1 MTLNLSLVTDAV
13 AICVTDRRLS
23 APAGG
28 IVSERGNK
36 LTAFTCQNARG
47 FITYTGIGRDDTGR
61 SPNDWIVENPL
72 LPTLPFDQFVEALKR
87 MADQRLSRLAAKGY
101 DVRHSFVLGGF
112 LAGTPVAVMISNFES
127 LGENGHRAQAD
138 PELSIS
144 YCLPSKDAQTS
155 TLIVAT
161 GDIPFDRKGRIEQ
174 IGRLAKKGAK
184 PGELRAKMTK
194 LLRDVAYQ
202 ADRDGSVGTSVLRI
216 IIPRWGEP
224 EMDTDIVGGSSLLE
238 GPHIIAP
245 DMMIRDV
252 YIDVSG
258 GEAASRYS
266 RVHRKVLIKERP
278 CSKCRAPVPEGYR
291 RCGRCDHPVAG

>member
-1 MTLNLSLVTDAV
+1 
-13 AICVTDRRLS
+13 
-23 APAGG
+23 
-28 IVSERGNK
+28 
-36 LTAFTCQNARG
+36 
-47 FITYTGIGRDDTGR
+47 
-61 SPNDWIVENPL
+61 
-72 LPTLPFDQFVEALKR
+72 
-87 MADQRLSRLAAKGY
+87 
-101 DVRHSFVLGGF
+101 
-112 LAGTPVAVMISNFES
+112 
-127 LGENGHRAQAD
+127 
-138 PELSIS
+138 
-144 YCLPSKDAQTS
+144 LPSPDANTS

-174 IGRLAKKGAK
+174 IGRFAKKGAK

-202 ADRDGSVGTSVLRI
+202 ADRDGSVGTSVSRI

-224 EMDTDIVGGSSLLE
+224 EMDTDVVGGSSLLE
-238 GPHIIAP
+238 GPNIIAP

-266 RVHRKVLIKERP
+266 RVHRKALIKERP

>member
-1 MTLNLSLVTDAV
+1 MTLNLSLITDTV

-36 LTAFTCQNARG
+36 LTDFTCQNARG

-87 MADQRLSRLAAKGY
+87 MADQRLGRLAAKGY

-127 LGENGHRAQAD
+127 LGENGHRAHAD

-144 YCLPSKDAQTS
+144 YCLPSPDTKTS

-174 IGRLAKKGAK
+174 IGRFAKKGAK
-184 PGELRAKMTK
+184 PGELRARMTK

-202 ADRDGSVGTSVLRI
+202 ADRDGSVGTSVSRI

-224 EMDTDIVGGSSLLE
+224 EMDTDVVGGSSLLE
-238 GPHIIAP
+238 APNIIAP

-258 GEAASRYS
+258 GEAASRSS
-266 RVHRKVLIKERP
+266 RVHRKALIKERP
-278 CSKCRAPVPEGYR
+278 CSKCHAPVPEGYR

>member
-61 SPNDWIVENPL
+61 SPNDWIAENPL

-87 MADQRLSRLAAKGY
+87 MADQRLGRLAAKGY

-144 YCLPSKDAQTS
+144 YRLPSPDANTS

-174 IGRLAKKGAK
+174 IGRFAKKGAK

-202 ADRDGSVGTSVLRI
+202 ADRDGSVGTSVSRI

-224 EMDTDIVGGSSLLE
+224 EMDTDVVGGSSLLE
-238 GPHIIAP
+238 GPNIIAP

-266 RVHRKVLIKERP
+266 RVHRKALIKERP

>member
-1 MTLNLSLVTDAV
+1 MTLNLSLITDTV

-36 LTAFTCQNARG
+36 LTDFTCQNARG

-87 MADQRLSRLAAKGY
+87 MADQRLGRLAAKGY

-127 LGENGHRAQAD
+127 LGENGHRAHAD

-144 YCLPSKDAQTS
+144 YCLPSPDTKTS

-174 IGRLAKKGAK
+174 IGRFAKKGAK
-184 PGELRAKMTK
+184 PGELRARMTK

-202 ADRDGSVGTSVLRI
+202 ADRDGSVGTSVSRI

-224 EMDTDIVGGSSLLE
+224 EMDTDVVGGSSLLE
-238 GPHIIAP
+238 APNIIAP

-266 RVHRKVLIKERP
+266 RVHRKALIKERP
-278 CSKCRAPVPEGYR
+278 CSKCHAPVPEGYR